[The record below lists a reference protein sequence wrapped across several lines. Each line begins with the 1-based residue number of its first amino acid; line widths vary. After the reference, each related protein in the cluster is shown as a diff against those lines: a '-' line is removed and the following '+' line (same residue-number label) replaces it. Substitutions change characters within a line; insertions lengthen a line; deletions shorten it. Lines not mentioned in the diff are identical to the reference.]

1 MLLHTHAHTHRF
13 NGHFLGKS
21 GLERKKERQ
30 KENLFMQHSRI
41 THHTINRHDHGMYMA
56 SGINFYSQ
64 LVISAIRISDI
75 SNLITDITN
84 SK

>member
-1 MLLHTHAHTHRF
+1 LPAREQMTTGTDA
-13 NGHFLGKS
+13 GFLPS
-21 GLERKKERQ
+21 L
-30 KENLFMQHSRI
+30 
-41 THHTINRHDHGMYMA
+41 MA

>member
-1 MLLHTHAHTHRF
+1 VRTLCSAGRT
-13 NGHFLGKS
+13 
-21 GLERKKERQ
+21 GLAVACLTAVR
-30 KENLFMQHSRI
+30 
-41 THHTINRHDHGMYMA
+41 MA

-84 SK
+84 LK

>member
-1 MLLHTHAHTHRF
+1 MFKFNFNEYELRFILQFQHKKIIWYKLTVAHFTCFVTYSLSNQHAC
-13 NGHFLGKS
+13 
-21 GLERKKERQ
+21 
-30 KENLFMQHSRI
+30 
-41 THHTINRHDHGMYMA
+41 MA

-84 SK
+84 LK

>member
-1 MLLHTHAHTHRF
+1 MPVSKLQKYVVVVVVVVVVD
-13 NGHFLGKS
+13 LGVDLKS
-21 GLERKKERQ
+21 RLKGRV
-30 KENLFMQHSRI
+30 S
-41 THHTINRHDHGMYMA
+41 MA